1 MDTKLFTLHSYI
13 ENGTLNEEELQKL
26 EEAAAVLREGGL
38 VAFPTETV
46 YGLGGNAL
54 LKDASKKIYAAKGR
68 PSDNPLIVH
77 ISDLSQL
84 EQVAARIP
92 REARRMAEAYWPGP
106 LTMIFPKADCIPAE
120 TTGGLDTVAVRFP
133 SHPVAM
139 ELIRRAGVPVAAPSA
154 NRSGR
159 PSTTTARHCVE
170 DLTGRVDL
178 IVDGGSCPIGLEST
192 ILDMS
197 GDRPRL
203 LRPGAITREM
213 IAETLGSLP
222 EEDVALKGPLAPG
235 VRPKAPGMKY
245 RHYAPQAPM
254 VIVTD
259 QSGSGKTADTILQM
273 IHEKEQEQPHIR
285 IAVICTE
292 ECRRE
297 LLQRGLPAENYILK
311 TFGSRSRKT
320 SIAHNLFELLREMD
334 EEQAGFIITEGCS
347 EEDLGQA
354 VMNRMKKAAAWQVL
368 TI

>member
-13 ENGTLNEEELQKL
+13 ENGTLNEEDLQKL

-245 RHYAPQAPM
+245 RHYAPKAPVTVVAGEPAQSAVYIQAHAQPEDGIICFDEFAPLFGAHY
-254 VIVTD
+254 VEKL
-259 QSGSGKTADTILQM
+259 GPAAD
-273 IHEKEQEQPHIR
+273 K
-285 IAVICTE
+285 
-292 ECRRE
+292 
-297 LLQRGLPAENYILK
+297 G
-311 TFGSRSRKT
+311 
-320 SIAHNLFELLREMD
+320 
-334 EEQAGFIITEGCS
+334 EQARHIFDALRAFDHTPVKAIWAQCPDPSG
-347 EEDLGQA
+347 LGLA
-354 VMNRMKKAAAWQVL
+354 IANRLNKAAGFHIVRV
-368 TI
+368 

>member
-13 ENGTLNEEELQKL
+13 ENGTLNEEDLQKL
-26 EEAAAVLREGGL
+26 DEAAAVLREGGL

-203 LRPGAITREM
+203 LRPG
-213 IAETLGSLP
+213 
-222 EEDVALKGPLAPG
+222 
-235 VRPKAPGMKY
+235 
-245 RHYAPQAPM
+245 
-254 VIVTD
+254 
-259 QSGSGKTADTILQM
+259 
-273 IHEKEQEQPHIR
+273 
-285 IAVICTE
+285 
-292 ECRRE
+292 
-297 LLQRGLPAENYILK
+297 GLPLEDRRQAQSPRHEIPPLRPPGSHGHCHGSVRKRQNRRHDPADDPRKGTGTAPHPDRRHLHRRVPPGTSAKGVSRRKLYPENLRLQK
-311 TFGSRSRKT
+311 PE
-320 SIAHNLFELLREMD
+320 NLHRP
-334 EEQAGFIITEGCS
+334 QP
-347 EEDLGQA
+347 
-354 VMNRMKKAAAWQVL
+354 V
-368 TI
+368 